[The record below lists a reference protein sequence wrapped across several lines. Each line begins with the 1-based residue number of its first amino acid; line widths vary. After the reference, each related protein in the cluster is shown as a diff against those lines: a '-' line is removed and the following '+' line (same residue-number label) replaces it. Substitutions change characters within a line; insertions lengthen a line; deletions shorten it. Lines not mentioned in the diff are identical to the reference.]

1 MTSPIAHAITRP
13 GKEPLLFKDK
23 TKAETMRVS
32 LNDATAKT
40 VDLVAYQPAPENA
53 FARIDTKE
61 WRKVTELTIARG
73 APCVSLH
80 ANDMLALL
88 DELDATHEARKEAQ
102 VGLVGLHK
110 RMNDSVHQVRID
122 MMKRIA
128 AEDDAAHWKANH
140 DNQVQRAMILT
151 QRPDMPIE
159 RVAAYNRMLTLEA
172 TVAQLNSELDK
183 YIKSERDH
191 DTAQEK
197 EMTTCTC
204 PSGDGSLRWPCPT
217 HPPEAVV

>member
-1 MTSPIAHAITRP
+1 M
-13 GKEPLLFKDK
+13 GQ
-23 TKAETMRVS
+23 
-32 LNDATAKT
+32 AK
-40 VDLVAYQPAPENA
+40 Q
-53 FARIDTKE
+53 RIDT
-61 WRKVTELTIARG
+61 TELRA
-73 APCVSLH
+73 H
-80 ANDMLALL
+80 AESRMKLSANTMYIHAADLIALL

-102 VGLVGLHK
+102 AGVVGLHK
-110 RMNDSVHQVRID
+110 RMNDSIHQVRID
-122 MMKRIA
+122 MRKHIKA

-183 YIKSERDH
+183 YRKSERDH

-217 HPPEAVV
+217 HPPESAA